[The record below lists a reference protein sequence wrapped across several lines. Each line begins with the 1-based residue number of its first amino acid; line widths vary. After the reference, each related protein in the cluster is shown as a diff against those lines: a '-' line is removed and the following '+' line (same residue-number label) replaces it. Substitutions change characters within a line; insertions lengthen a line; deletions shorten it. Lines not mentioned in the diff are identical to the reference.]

1 MKCPY
6 CDSVNTSVTDSR
18 PTDGDTAIRRRRTC
32 DVCGKRFTTYERV
45 EHTPLIVKKKDGSR
59 QSFDRDKVM
68 TGILH
73 ACEKRR
79 VPLDEIEK
87 IVSDIEN
94 ALSNTNDKE
103 ISSTMIGEYV
113 LENLKHLDDVAFI
126 RFASVYRSFQ
136 DVDSFMQEIEKLIK

>member
-1 MKCPY
+1 
-6 CDSVNTSVTDSR
+6 
-18 PTDGDTAIRRRRTC
+18 
-32 DVCGKRFTTYERV
+32 VCGKRFTTYERV